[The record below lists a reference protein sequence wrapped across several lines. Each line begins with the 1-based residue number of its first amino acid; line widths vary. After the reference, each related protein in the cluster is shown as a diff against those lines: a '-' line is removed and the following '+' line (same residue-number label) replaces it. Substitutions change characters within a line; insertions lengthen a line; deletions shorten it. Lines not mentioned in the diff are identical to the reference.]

1 MRRAEVEPGKCSR
14 GTACCRG
21 SCSQQG
27 DKGSCHRD
35 SGSSTFAKNLSTS
48 PQMPGSLVLM
58 EMHGLPFVSWKD
70 KCVRTRSEVVACS

>member
-1 MRRAEVEPGKCSR
+1 MSPGSAVEGLRAAEVPAHNREIR
-14 GTACCRG
+14 
-21 SCSQQG
+21 
-27 DKGSCHRD
+27 GSCHRD

-70 KCVRTRSEVVACS
+70 KCVRTRSEVVACP